1 MNSYGCTVS
10 NSILR
15 SANSR
20 GMEITPLKLNCL
32 VYLVYSYYTC
42 AYPNLSN
49 GRFGYGK
56 LFDESFTKTALGPVV
71 PTNDF
76 FFSSFGADPIS
87 CYAMDAKG
95 TVICND
101 DENFNRSLSRVFDA
115 YGDKDDISL
124 LGVIE
129 AGRRYSRL
137 ENGDT
142 ITDNDIAIDESNRK
156 MARVGLYDYS
166 KLLL

>member
-15 SANSR
+15 CANSR
-20 GMEITPLKLNCL
+20 GIKITPLKLNCL

-42 AYPNLSN
+42 AYPNHCN
-49 GRFGYGK
+49 GFGYGK

-95 TVICND
+95 TVVCND
-101 DENFNRSLSRVFDA
+101 DENFNDSLSRVFET
-115 YGDKDDISL
+115 YGDEDDISL

-156 MARVGLYDYS
+156 SARVGLYSYS
-166 KLLL
+166 KRLL

>member
-15 SANSR
+15 CANSR
-20 GMEITPLKLNCL
+20 GIKITPLKLNCL

-42 AYPNLSN
+42 AYPNHSN
-49 GRFGYGK
+49 VFRFGK
-56 LFDESFTKTALGPVV
+56 LFDESFIKTALGPVA

-87 CYAMDAKG
+87 CYAVNAEG
-95 TVICND
+95 TVIFND
-101 DENFNRSLSRVFDA
+101 DEKFNASLSRVFEA
-115 YGDKDDISL
+115 YGDEDDISL

-129 AGRRYSRL
+129 AGKRYSRL

-142 ITDNDIAIDESNRK
+142 ITVNDIAADEWLRK
-156 MARVGLYDYS
+156 SARVGLYSYS
-166 KLLL
+166 KRLL